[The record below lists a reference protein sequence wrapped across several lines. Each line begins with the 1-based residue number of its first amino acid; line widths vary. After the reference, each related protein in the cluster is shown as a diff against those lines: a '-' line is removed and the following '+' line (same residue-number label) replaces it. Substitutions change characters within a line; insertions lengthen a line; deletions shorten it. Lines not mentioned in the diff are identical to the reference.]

1 MITITMKRQGAA
13 LVAAA
18 SLVAG
23 AAHAQQ
29 APATIVPP
37 DSVTADGIPPIPRSI
52 VADVSRYTNF
62 RPSTFQDWDP
72 RTRQVLLTTR
82 FGDTNQLHLVDHPG
96 GARQQITFLDEP
108 VAGGAFTPTGDAIV
122 YRSDVG
128 GGEFFQ
134 LYRLDLKT
142 RVSTLLTDGKSRNS
156 GLTWSHKGDRF
167 AYSSTRRNGR
177 DTDVYVAGSTD
188 PVGRHLMV
196 LDGQGAF
203 SALDWSPDDG
213 QLLVEEFISIAESRL
228 WVVDLEGGKKQQV
241 AADRRAS
248 YSDAQFA
255 ADGKSIYAV
264 TDDGSEFLRV
274 VRIDLSTGAATPVSA
289 RVNWDVEEAR
299 LSYDGRTLAYVTNED
314 GISVLHVLEIASG
327 RDRIVTEVPRGV
339 IARLTWHHNNVDL
352 GFSLSSAQSVSD
364 VYSVDAKTLRTERWT
379 RGEGAVDPATL
390 AEPELIHW
398 KTFDGRSISGFLYS
412 PPAKF
417 TGKHAVIINIHGGP
431 EGQSRPTFI
440 NRNNYYVN
448 ELGIAMIYPNVRGST
463 GYGKSFLALDN
474 GLKREDSYKD
484 VNALF
489 DWIATRPD
497 LDASRIMVTGGSY
510 GGFMTLAIATH
521 YNDRIACSLSTVGIS
536 NLVTFLE
543 RTEAY
548 RRDLRRAEYGDERD
562 PQVRAFMERI
572 AAVNNVRNITKPLFV
587 VSGRNDPRVPLNEGQ
602 QMVTAARTQQVPVWY
617 LVGNDEGHGF
627 AKKKNVDYLFYASVA
642 FVRQYLL
649 KQTPTD
655 TAQR

>member
-1 MITITMKRQGAA
+1 MIDVKRLSVAI
-13 LVAAA
+13 VAAA
-18 SLVAG
+18 AILAG
-23 AAHAQQ
+23 PASAQQ
-29 APATIVPP
+29 PAPDTVAPP
-37 DSVTADGIPPIPRSI
+37 DSVTADGIAPISRSI
-52 VADVSRYTNF
+52 VTEVSRYTNF
-62 RPSTFQDWDP
+62 RPATFQDWDP
-72 RTRQVLLTTR
+72 KTRRVLLTTR
-82 FGDTNQLHLVDHPG
+82 FGETNQLHIADHPG

-108 VAGGAFTPTGDAIV
+108 VAEGAFAPAGDAII
-122 YRSDVG
+122 YRTDVG

-134 LYRLDLKT
+134 LYHLDLKT
-142 RVSTLLTDGKSRNS
+142 RVSTLLTDGKSRND
-156 GLTWSHKGDRF
+156 GPTWSRKGDRF
-167 AYSSTRRNGR
+167 AYGSTRRNGR
-177 DTDVYVAGSTD
+177 DTDIYVAGAAD
-188 PVGRHLMV
+188 PVARHVMALE
-196 LDGQGAF
+196 GQGAF
-203 SALDWSPDDG
+203 GPLDWSPDDRR
-213 QLLVEEFISIAESRL
+213 LLVEEFLSVAESRL
-228 WVVDLEGGKKQQV
+228 WIVDLHGGGKQQV
-241 AADRRAS
+241 AANRRAS

-264 TDDGSEFLRV
+264 TDDASEFLRV
-274 VRIDLSTGAATPVSA
+274 VRIDLATGAATPVSA
-289 RVNWDVEEAR
+289 RVNWDVEASR

-314 GISVLHVLEIASG
+314 GVSVLHVLDVASA
-327 RDRIVTEVPRGV
+327 RDRIASEVPKGV
-339 IARLTWHHNNVDL
+339 IARLTWHPNNVDI

-364 VYSVDAKTLRTERWT
+364 VFSVNAKTLRAERWT
-379 RGEGAVDPATL
+379 RGEGAVDPATFS
-390 AEPELIHW
+390 EPELIHW
-398 KTFDGRSISGFLYS
+398 KSFDDRSISGFLYS

-417 TGKHAVIINIHGGP
+417 TGKHPVIISIHGGP

-448 ELGIAMIYPNVRGST
+448 ELGVAMIYPNVRGST

-484 VNALF
+484 INALF

-497 LDASRIMVTGGSY
+497 LDASRIMITGGSY

-521 YNDRIACSLSTVGIS
+521 YNDRIACSLSIVGIS

-602 QMVTAARTQQVPVWY
+602 QMVQAARTQQAPVWY

-649 KQTPTD
+649 KQPPTN
-655 TAQR
+655 TARR

>member
-1 MITITMKRQGAA
+1 MTISVSRLSAA
-13 LVAAA
+13 IIAAMA
-18 SLVAG
+18 TVAG
-23 AAHAQQ
+23 AVYAQQ
-29 APATIVPP
+29 APATISPP
-37 DSVTADGIPPIPRSI
+37 DSVTADGIAPIPRSI

-62 RPSTFQDWDP
+62 RPATFQDWDP
-72 RTRQVLLTTR
+72 KTRRVLLTTR
-82 FGDTNQLHLVDHPG
+82 FGDTNQLHIADHPG

-108 VAGGAFTPTGDAIV
+108 VAEGTFTPAGDALV
-122 YRSDVG
+122 YSSDVG

-134 LYRLDLKT
+134 LYHLDLKT
-142 RVSTLLTDGKSRNS
+142 RVSTLLTDGKSRNE
-156 GLTWSHKGDRF
+156 GLTWSRKGDRF
-167 AYSSTRRNGR
+167 AYASTRRNGR
-177 DTDVYVAGSTD
+177 DNDIYVAGPAD
-188 PVGRHLMV
+188 PVARHV
-196 LDGQGAF
+196 LALEGQGAF
-203 SALDWSPDDG
+203 DPLDWSADDRR
-213 QLLVEEFISIAESRL
+213 LLVEEFLSVAESRL
-228 WVVDLEGGKKQQV
+228 WVVDLNGGARQPV
-241 AADRRAS
+241 APNRRAS

-264 TDDGSEFLRV
+264 TDDESEFLRV
-274 VRIDLSTGAATPVSA
+274 VRIDLATGAATPVSA
-289 RVNWDVEEAR
+289 RVNWDVEAAR
-299 LSYDGRTLAYVTNED
+299 LSDDGRTLAYVTNED
-314 GISVLHVLEIASG
+314 GVSVLHVLDVASGADRIAS
-327 RDRIVTEVPRGV
+327 DVPKGV
-339 IARLTWHHNNVDL
+339 IARLKWHPNNVDI

-364 VYSVDAKTLRTERWT
+364 VYSVDAKTLRIERWT
-379 RGEGAVDPATL
+379 RGEGAVDPATFTQ
-390 AEPELIHW
+390 PELIHW
-398 KTFDGRSISGFLYS
+398 KSFDGRSISGYLYS

-417 TGKHAVIINIHGGP
+417 AGKHPVIINIHGGP

-484 VNALF
+484 INALF

-497 LDASRIMVTGGSY
+497 LDGSRLMVTGGSY

-521 YNDRIACSLSTVGIS
+521 YNDRIACSLSIVGIS

-548 RRDLRRAEYGDERD
+548 RRDLRRVEYGDERD

-587 VSGRNDPRVPLNEGQ
+587 VSGKNDPRVPLNEGQ
-602 QMVTAARTQQVPVWY
+602 QMVAAARTQQAPVWY

-627 AKKKNVDYLFYASVA
+627 AKKKNQDYLFYATVA
-642 FVRQYLL
+642 FVKQYLL
-649 KQTPTD
+649 KQPPTD
-655 TAQR
+655 SAQR

>member
-1 MITITMKRQGAA
+1 MMMRVKLLSVAV
-13 LVAAA
+13 VAAA
-18 SLVAG
+18 ATVGG
-23 AAHAQQ
+23 ATYAQQ
-29 APATIVPP
+29 APETITPP
-37 DSVTADGIPPIPRSI
+37 DSVTADGIGPIPRSI
-52 VADVSRYTNF
+52 VSDVSRYTNF
-62 RPSTFQDWDP
+62 RPATFQDWDP
-72 RTRQVLLTTR
+72 KARRVLLTTR
-82 FGDTNQLHLVDHPG
+82 FGDTNQLHVAEHAG

-108 VAGGAFTPTGDAIV
+108 VAEGTFTPAGDAII

-128 GGEFFQ
+128 GGEFYQF
-134 LYRLDLKT
+134 YRLDLKT
-142 RVSTLLTDGKSRNS
+142 RISTLLTDGKSRNQ
-156 GLTWSHKGDRF
+156 GLTWSRKGDRF

-177 DTDVYVAGSTD
+177 DNDIYIAGAGD
-188 PVGRHLMV
+188 PVARHAMALE
-196 LDGQGAF
+196 GQGAF
-203 SALDWSPDDG
+203 GPLDWSPDDRR
-213 QLLVEEFISIAESRL
+213 LLAEQFLSIAESRL
-228 WVVDLEGGKKQQV
+228 WVVDVNGGGKQQI

-264 TDDGSEFLRV
+264 TDDASEFRRV
-274 VRIDLSTGAATPVSA
+274 VRIDLATGTATPVSA
-289 RVNWDVEEAR
+289 RVNWDVEAAR
-299 LSYDGRTLAYVTNED
+299 LSNDGRTLAYVTNED
-314 GISVLHVLEIASG
+314 GTSVLHVLDIAAG
-327 RDRIVTEVPRGV
+327 RDRIASEVPRGV
-339 IARLTWHHNNVDL
+339 IARLMWHPNNVDI

-364 VYSVDAKTLRTERWT
+364 VYSVNAKTLHVERWT
-379 RGEGAVDPATL
+379 RGEGAVDPATF

-398 KTFDGRSISGFLYS
+398 NTFDGRSISGLLYS

-417 TGKHAVIINIHGGP
+417 SGKRPVIISIHGGP

-448 ELGIAMIYPNVRGST
+448 ELGIALIYPNVRGST

-474 GLKREDSYKD
+474 GVKREDSYKD
-484 VNALF
+484 INALF

-497 LDASRIMVTGGSY
+497 LDGSRIMVTGTSY

-521 YNDRIACSLSTVGIS
+521 YNDRIACSLSIVGIS

-548 RRDLRRAEYGDERD
+548 RRDLRRAEYGDERV
-562 PQVRAFMERI
+562 PEVRAVMERI

-602 QMVTAARTQQVPVWY
+602 QMVTAARTQQAPVWY

-627 AKKKNVDYLFYASVA
+627 AKKKNQDYLFYASVA
-642 FVRQYLL
+642 FVKQYLL
-649 KQTPTD
+649 KQPPTD
-655 TAQR
+655 TALR